1 MRCVRLFPSAGMRH
15 ISRGLAGVNEP
26 VSNVPDVIAS
36 RRQMNSSA
44 GPDKADEKPAI
55 WRIFVWNLKVVAK
68 SAVVTGNAV
77 WRNARQV
84 VSGFRKWVNAK
95 DGVTIVSS
103 LGLLLIASVFWLIDT
118 VRLHQPAQ
126 PISEDGPEYVD
137 ITEPD
142 PLLATVS
149 GLQLRLSDIV
159 EYAHQ
164 AGKLPE
170 NETLTVGE
178 VFERDLVVEAINQF
192 LLARAATRQG
202 AVMSDP
208 DVRTRLN
215 TSRNR
220 ILSAAYLR
228 EVISSQA
235 TEQNAVSLYQSQRE
249 NIAFGDE
256 LRLRHIVVA
265 ERSLAVDILRAL
277 REGADFEQ
285 IARDIS
291 IDKVAAQRDGAL
303 GYLSYAQMPPG
314 YPNRAYAMRVGEV
327 SDVFKSGS
335 QYVILRV
342 DGRRPVKPP
351 SFAAVKDEILEFL
364 KLRAIE
370 DALAELRVDA
380 DIVLYE
386 PGTATQSAES
396 AAELPGD

>member
-1 MRCVRLFPSAGMRH
+1 
-15 ISRGLAGVNEP
+15 
-26 VSNVPDVIAS
+26 
-36 RRQMNSSA
+36 MNSSA